1 MDTVSKDPSTQVKW
15 KALKKNV
22 WVIENIEKPSEEMCL
37 YAVKTAWNTLKFIKN
52 PSDNVLEEAVSVK
65 GWAIQ
70 FIEDPSIK
78 IQKRAVEKDWDSIK
92 YVIDPIEEVQ
102 LLAVNS
108 YYGALKYIKQPTL
121 NVKRAAIAQNAE
133 AVNFLEDINE
143 DEMRLFIEDNIDIVK
158 YVASIVDIEM
168 VKIVLVKKLSSEDI
182 EASYVIKFVNCEAL
196 IIDKADFIHEFGC
209 EKAKRIFVD
218 YKLSY

>member
-1 MDTVSKDPSTQVKW
+1 METVSKDPLNQAKW
-15 KALKKNV
+15 EELKNNV
-22 WVIENIEKPSEEMCL
+22 WAIENIEKPSEEMCL

-70 FIEDPSIK
+70 FIEDPSIE
-78 IQKRAVEKDWDSIK
+78 IQKKAVEKDWDSIK

-121 NVKRAAIAQNAE
+121 KVKRTAITKNAE
-133 AVNFLEDINE
+133 AVNFLEGINE
-143 DEMRLFIEDNIDIVK
+143 EEMSLFIEDNIDIIK
-158 YVASIVDIEM
+158 YVASIVDIEI
-168 VKIVLVKKLSSEDI
+168 VKIILKKKLSCEDI
-182 EASYVIKFVNCEAL
+182 EPSYVIKFVNCEAL
-196 IIDKADFIHEFGC
+196 IIDKADFIHEYGS